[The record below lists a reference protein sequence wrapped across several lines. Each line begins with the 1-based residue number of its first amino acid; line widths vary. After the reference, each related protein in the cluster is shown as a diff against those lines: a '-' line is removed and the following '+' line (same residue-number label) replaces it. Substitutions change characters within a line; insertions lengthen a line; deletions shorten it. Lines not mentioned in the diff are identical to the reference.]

1 MSTDPMPIPA
11 PEPQPVAKISPF
23 GRIIGIFFSPKPTF
37 QDIVRKPTWI
47 LPLGILIIT
56 GLLLNIS
63 LAFHANWLEV
73 TKEQIAKSKLASSQ
87 FDRLDDAQKEKAYTD
102 ATARQKI
109 MRYVRGII
117 GWPLLLLI
125 ATLLYFGAYRLIGGG
140 RISFMLS
147 FVIIVYAHLP
157 LAIREILGSLVVML
171 KDPTQIDPENY
182 LASNLAAL
190 VGSNLPQWQQVPL
203 AFLDLFGI
211 WVIILLAIGFSA
223 ADPKKLPF
231 GKSIGIAVGVN
242 VFLIAFFTSIAWAF
256 S

>member
-11 PEPQPVAKISPF
+11 PEAAPVANISPF
-23 GRIIGIFFSPKPTF
+23 GRIIGVFFSPKPTF
-37 QDIVRKPTWI
+37 QDIVHKPAWI
-47 LPLGILIIT
+47 LPLTILVIT

-63 LAFHANWLEV
+63 LASHANWLEV
-73 TKEQIAKSKLASSQ
+73 TKEQIAKSKFASSQ
-87 FDRLDDAQKEKAYTD
+87 FDRLDDAQKEKAYAA
-102 ATARQKI
+102 ATSRAKI
-109 MRYVRGII
+109 GRYVRGII
-117 GWPLLLLI
+117 GWPLALLL
-125 ATLLYFGAYRLIGGG
+125 ATLLYFGAFRLIGGG
-140 RISFMLS
+140 RINFMLS

-157 LAIREILGSLVVML
+157 MAIREILGSLVVML
-171 KDPTQIDPENY
+171 KDPTQIEPENY

-211 WVIILLAIGFSA
+211 WVIILLAVGFSA

-231 GKSIGIAVGVN
+231 GKSIGIAIGVN
-242 VFLIAFFTSIAWAF
+242 VFLMVFFTGLAWAF